1 MIKTPDFTL
10 QFLDNIVI
18 FTQLI
23 YGALLIIG
31 TVFIQVAFISTLTHC
46 LHLMTAWLSKPPV
59 QFKTIF
65 VLSAMVLW
73 LVAGLSVSAALWA
86 GVYIFIGIFASLEPA
101 LYFSIVTFS
110 TLGYGDIVL
119 DPQWR
124 ILGSLTAVNG
134 LIIVGLNTAVLVEAI
149 ARIRAAQHGISN
161 V

>member
-1 MIKTPDFTL
+1 M
-10 QFLDNIVI
+10 I

-23 YGALLIIG
+23 YGSLLIVG
-31 TVFIQVAFISTLTHC
+31 TVFIQVAFISTLTYC
-46 LHLMTAWLSKPPV
+46 LHVLSNWLARPPF
-59 QFKTIF
+59 QLKTVLI
-65 VLSAMVLW
+65 LSAMVLW

-86 GVYIFIGIFASLEPA
+86 GVYLVIGAFNSLEPA

-119 DPQWR
+119 EPQWH

-149 ARIRAAQHGISN
+149 ARIRATQHGTSGGYHLH
-161 V
+161 

>member
-1 MIKTPDFTL
+1 MIIILKL
-10 QFLDNIVI
+10 LIDNWSNIMI

-23 YGALLIIG
+23 YGSLLIVG
-31 TVFIQVAFISTLTHC
+31 TVIIQVAFISTLTHC
-46 LHLMTAWLSKPPV
+46 LHRITAWLSKPPI
-59 QFKTIF
+59 QIKTIA

-86 GVYIFIGIFASLEPA
+86 WVYLLIGVFNHLEPA

-119 DPQWR
+119 GPQWR
-124 ILGSLTAVNG
+124 ILGALTAVNG
-134 LIIVGLNTAVLVEAI
+134 VIIVGLNTAVLVEAI

-161 V
+161 D

>member
-1 MIKTPDFTL
+1 M
-10 QFLDNIVI
+10 I

-23 YGALLIIG
+23 YGSLLIVG
-31 TVFIQVAFISTLTHC
+31 TVFIQVVFISSLTYC
-46 LHLMTAWLSKPPV
+46 LHLLNNWLAKPPF
-59 QFKTIF
+59 QLKTVLI
-65 VLSAMVLW
+65 LSAMVLW

-86 GVYIFIGIFASLEPA
+86 GVYLIIGAFNSLEPA

-119 DPQWR
+119 EPQWR

-149 ARIRAAQHGISN
+149 ARIRATQHGTSGGYHLH
-161 V
+161 

>member
-1 MIKTPDFTL
+1 M
-10 QFLDNIVI
+10 I
-18 FTQLI
+18 FTQII
-23 YGALLIIG
+23 YGSLLIIG
-31 TVFIQVAFISTLTHC
+31 TVFIQVAFISTLTHS
-46 LHLMTAWLSKPPV
+46 LHMMGHWLAKPPV
-59 QFKTIF
+59 QIKTVF

-73 LVAGLSVSAALWA
+73 LVAGLSVSAGLWA
-86 GVYIFIGIFASLEPA
+86 WVYMLIGIFDNMEPA

-149 ARIRAAQHGISN
+149 ARIRAAQHGIAHE
-161 V
+161 

>member
-1 MIKTPDFTL
+1 M
-10 QFLDNIVI
+10 I
-18 FTQLI
+18 FTQLF
-23 YGALLIIG
+23 YGSLLIVG
-31 TVFIQVAFISTLTHC
+31 TVIIQVIFISTLTHS
-46 LHLMTAWLSKPPV
+46 LHKLTTWLSLPPV
-59 QFKTIF
+59 QFKTVFI
-65 VLSAMVLW
+65 LSAMVLW

-86 GVYIFIGIFASLEPA
+86 GIYIIMGIFDSIEPA

-149 ARIRAAQHGISN
+149 ARIRHAQHGKLHE
-161 V
+161 

>member
-1 MIKTPDFTL
+1 M
-10 QFLDNIVI
+10 I

-23 YGALLIIG
+23 YGSLLIVG
-31 TVFIQVAFISTLTHC
+31 TVFIQVAFISTLTYC
-46 LHLMTAWLSKPPV
+46 LHVLSNWLARPPF
-59 QFKTIF
+59 QLKTVLI
-65 VLSAMVLW
+65 LSAMVLW

-86 GVYIFIGIFASLEPA
+86 GVYLVIGAFNSLEPA

-119 DPQWR
+119 EPQWP

-149 ARIRAAQHGISN
+149 ARIRATQHGTSGGYHLH
-161 V
+161 